1 MPSNW
6 LDAARQ
12 LLRDNPGLSS
22 RILRELLK
30 VELPPVIQYTAL
42 TQLCEDDSPGQ
53 DGPPGLDSSPDRD
66 DSPELIIL
74 AGPASDPVHAIVV
87 EFLVG
92 RDDEARRRWPRYV
105 AAVWLA
111 HKCPVDLFVL
121 CPDDLTAHWADRP
134 IATTLDDYVCHPVVL
149 VLEDLGPISD
159 E

>member
-6 LDAARQ
+6 LDSARR
-12 LLRDNPGLSS
+12 LLRENPGLTS

-42 TQLCEDDSPGQ
+42 TQLREDDSPG
-53 DGPPGLDSSPDRD
+53 LDE
-66 DSPELIIL
+66 SPELIIL
-74 AGPASDPVHAIVV
+74 AGPASAPVHAIVV

-134 IATTLDDYVCHPVVL
+134 IATTLDDYVCRPVIL

>member
-6 LDAARQ
+6 LDSARR
-12 LLRDNPGLSS
+12 LLRENPGLTS

-42 TQLCEDDSPGQ
+42 TPLCEDDRPDQASPPGQ
-53 DGPPGLDSSPDRD
+53 DGPPGQPA
-66 DSPELIIL
+66 PELIIL
-74 AGPASDPVHAIVV
+74 AGPASAPVHAIVV

-92 RDDEARRRWPRYV
+92 RDDEARRRWPHSV
-105 AAVWLA
+105 ATVWLT

-134 IATTLDDYVCHPVVL
+134 VATSLDDYVCHPVVL
-149 VLEDLGPISD
+149 VLEDLGPIAD